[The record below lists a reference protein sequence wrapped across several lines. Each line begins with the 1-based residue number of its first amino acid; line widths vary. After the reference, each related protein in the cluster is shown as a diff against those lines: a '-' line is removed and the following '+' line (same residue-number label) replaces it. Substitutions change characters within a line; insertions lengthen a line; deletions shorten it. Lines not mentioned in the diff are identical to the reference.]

1 MAGIQRERNTGSGVD
16 EMTPNKPQ
24 ARSDLDDSTVAQLI
38 ECGLLARYG
47 RDPDGL
53 KWARQAVRDELL
65 AKGWTLPPY
74 TDVAHDFR
82 HAAMHRMADWPILAR
97 VVAARNS
104 DARRL
109 DSRMVAALYSEATM
123 DEWDA
128 MSPSERDFAD
138 AAINAHA
145 VRKPD

>member
-1 MAGIQRERNTGSGVD
+1 MPLSNAETQH
-16 EMTPNKPQ
+16 
-24 ARSDLDDSTVAQLI
+24 RSDLDDSTIAQLI
-38 ECGLLARYG
+38 ECGLVARYG
-47 RDPDGL
+47 RDPEGL
-53 KWARQAVRDELL
+53 QWARQEVRDELL

-74 TDVAHDFR
+74 TDPAYDFR
-82 HAAMHRMADWPILAR
+82 HAAMHTMADWPVLEQ

-109 DSRMVAALYSEATM
+109 DSRMVAALYSEMTT

-128 MSPSERDFAD
+128 MSPSERDFAT
-138 AAINAHA
+138 AAINAHS